1 MIVVHAGHRVD
12 AAGRATGLFPVERA
26 GSVYRR
32 LYLLMMELRPRLVVT
47 AAAGGAD
54 LLMLRVA
61 EDLFIPRLVALP
73 LPVDDFRRRSV
84 ADQGDRWMEAFEH
97 SMACAD
103 TVVTTDLSAYDDWWR
118 RGNDFLH
125 HCAME
130 ASDGSNGRSPGPI
143 RAVVVRNGNC
153 SGSSGTADFV
163 TKATQ
168 RGWPVHVV
176 DPLDD

>member
-12 AAGRATGLFPVERA
+12 APGRATGLFPADRD

-84 ADQGDRWMEAFEH
+84 ADQGDRWIEAFEH

-103 TVVTTDLSAYDDWWR
+103 TVVTTDLSEYDDWWR

-130 ASDGSNGRSPGPI
+130 ACDGSNGRPPEPI
-143 RAVVVRNGNC
+143 TAVVVRNGNC

-163 TKATQ
+163 TKATK

>member
-12 AAGRATGLFPVERA
+12 SPDRATGLFPVERD

-54 LLMLRVA
+54 LLMLRAA

-73 LPVDDFRRRSV
+73 LPVDDFVRRSV
-84 ADQGDRWMEAFEH
+84 ADQGDRWIEAFEH
-97 SMACAD
+97 SLSCAD
-103 TVVTTDLSAYDDWWR
+103 TVITTDLSEHDDWWR

-125 HCAME
+125 RCAIGACVE
-130 ASDGSNGRSPGPI
+130 ANGSAPERI
-143 RAVVVRNGNC
+143 TAVVVRNGNC

-163 TKATQ
+163 AKAAR
-168 RGWPVHVV
+168 RGWPIHVV